1 MEKLHWVGL
10 FHKAVGGIESFGMV
24 VKFRNWKRSFLC
36 SILQCILIF
45 SPSILISK
53 PAAIL
58 MTARSPYFGEG
69 RQALINHSYAN
80 EGEFLIKHVDMRL
93 KVNFADKTIEGWLEY
108 DLVHV
113 YLRDTRPSAAH
124 TSDHINPI
132 SGNHL
137 LLLDHRDMDILGVYQ
152 GGSFRKIMAAVADHG
167 SGQLKEGS
175 AKPLIFRIGMGNA
188 DTFLFGKPLEIE
200 VPRSQS
206 KIVIHYRTRP
216 SAGALQWLSPSQTYD
231 KTHPFL
237 FSQSQAILART
248 WIPLQDKPS
257 VRFTY
262 SAEVRVVCGAET
274 VGTNDNGK
282 IDANGNKTG
291 AADCFGMPDLAYATI
306 KPTDFNVVMSAL
318 KLGNPEGDFESASNW
333 GPRCWPS
340 GHRIAINPEG
350 GASANKVHRFEQKKP
365 IPSYLMAIAV
375 GSFGFQSLGKNTG
388 VYAEHKLLEKA
399 AWEFADL
406 QNMVDAAS
414 KMFGEYAWGNY
425 NVLVL
430 PPSFP
435 FGGMENPVVTFATPT
450 IIAGDRSLVSLLA
463 HELAHSW
470 SGNLVNNRTWDDFW
484 LNEGFTVYVES
495 RIMEQLYG
503 KNYADM
509 LRVLGKGELDKTL
522 SWMLSE
528 NPADS
533 HLRLHLGERDPDEG
547 LTDIAYEKGRF
558 FLMMFE
564 QFYGRKSFDIF
575 LNGYFK
581 RHAFGTVTTD
591 DFIVDIK
598 RFHQEFIDEY
608 LENAEAIPTLWC
620 GNSMHGENVDEG
632 QLWNWDSLENR
643 MMAWIDGPDLP
654 PLGRGGFPYIESSE
668 FKRVEQQVLNYL
680 ASGEPLHSGSSVPC
694 NALVIDTTGFTTHH
708 WLHLLRKLHTRADGS
723 PGRLSRE
730 EMLGLDARF
739 HFTQTQNAEIACDW
753 FILSIH
759 SDYRPAY
766 QAMHDFLLKVG
777 RRKFLLPIY
786 EALLAQYVVKDNVYV
801 EDFARGKEMATEIFL
816 QAEPGYHSVAARSI
830 REMLGLPLTGGS
842 GR

>member
-1 MEKLHWVGL
+1 MENLHWIGRYR
-10 FHKAVGGIESFGMV
+10 KASGEIESFGIEA
-24 VKFRNWKRSFLC
+24 KFRNWKRSFLC

-45 SPSILISK
+45 SPSALLSK
-53 PAAIL
+53 PTATSML
-58 MTARSPYFGEG
+58 ARSPYFGEG

-80 EGEFLIKHVDMRL
+80 DGEFLIRHMDL
-93 KVNFADKTIEGWLEY
+93 QLSVNFADKKIEGWVEY

-113 YLRDTRPSAAH
+113 YLRDNRKPASVPPYH
-124 TSDHINPI
+124 FNPV
-132 SGNHL
+132 SGNHI
-137 LLLDHRDMDILGVYQ
+137 LLLDQRDIDILGVYQ
-152 GGSFRKIMAAVADHG
+152 GGSLEKIMAAAADNET
-167 SGQLKEGS
+167 GQMKGS
-175 AKPLIFRIGMGNA
+175 AKPLIFRIGMGSA
-188 DTFLFGKPLEIE
+188 DSLLYGKPLEIE
-200 VPRSQS
+200 VPRSVS
-206 KIVIHYRTRP
+206 KIWIHYRTRP

-262 SAEVRVVCGAET
+262 NAEVRVVCGAAT
-274 VGTNDNGK
+274 VG
-282 IDANGNKTG
+282 AN
-291 AADCFGMPDLAYATI
+291 I
-306 KPTDFNVVMSAL
+306 KPSDFNVVMSAV
-318 KLGNPEGDFESASNW
+318 KLGNPEGDILSN
-333 GPRCWPS
+333 
-340 GHRIAINPEG
+340 
-350 GASANKVHRFEQKKP
+350 NKIHRFEQKKP

-375 GSFGFQSLGKNTG
+375 GSFGYKSLGKTTG
-388 VYAEHKLLEKA
+388 VYAEHNLLEKA
-399 AWEFADL
+399 AWEFTDL
-406 QNMVDAAS
+406 QKMVDAAS
-414 KMFGEYAWGNY
+414 EMFGEYAWGNY

-435 FGGMENPVVTFATPT
+435 FGGMDNPVVTFATPT

-470 SGNLVNNRTWDDFW
+470 SGNLVTNRTWDDFW

-495 RIMEQLYG
+495 RIMEKIYG
-503 KNYADM
+503 RNYADM

-522 SWMLSE
+522 SWMLKE
-528 NPADS
+528 NPDDS
-533 HLRLHLGERDPDEG
+533 HLRLHLGDRDPDEG

-564 QFYGRKSFDIF
+564 QLYGRESFDIF

-591 DFIVDIK
+591 NFIADIK
-598 RFHQEFIDEY
+598 KFHKEFLDQY
-608 LENAEAIPTLWC
+608 LENAKLTPSNWC
-620 GNSMHGENVDEG
+620 GTSTNREQKNIDED
-632 QLWNWDSLENR
+632 QLWSWDSLEMR
-643 MMAWIDGPDLP
+643 MSAWIDGPDLP
-654 PLGRGGFPYIESSE
+654 PGGRGGFPYVESSE
-668 FKRVEQQVLNYL
+668 LKQVEQQVLNYL
-680 ASGEPLHSGSSVPC
+680 ASGESLHPGYSVPC
-694 NALVIDTTGFTTHH
+694 NASVIDTAGFTTHH
-708 WLHLLRKLHTRADGS
+708 WLHLLRTLHTGKDGK
-723 PGRLSRE
+723 PNRLSQV
-730 EMLGLDARF
+730 EMVELDKRF
-739 HFTQTQNAEIACDW
+739 GFTRTGNAEIACDW